1 MMNVTFDF
9 TGKVVLVTG
18 AASGIGRATVEA
30 LVEAGAAVGIADIQG
45 DEVEA
50 LAQTIRGQGGAVVG
64 LPLDVR
70 DATATERAVETLEA
84 ELGPIFGLVTAA
96 GLSRPAPAEDMS
108 EASWDLVMDTNL
120 KGMFLSCQSAGRR
133 MLDHGAGAIVNI
145 GSVNSLGGFA
155 GRSNYCSSK
164 FGVAGLT
171 DVLAI
176 EWGRRGV
183 RVNAVAPNG
192 VDTPLVRQGIPPK
205 FVTDVLDDRT
215 PMGRMALPGE
225 IASVVLFLL
234 SDAASYVSGS
244 MLRVD
249 GGLCSGFYTRSQG
262 ADLASAAL
270 LRDGVYSE

>member
-1 MMNVTFDF
+1 MNVTFDF

>member
-1 MMNVTFDF
+1 MNVRFDF
-9 TGKVVLVTG
+9 SGKTVLVTG

-30 LVEAGAAVGIADIQG
+30 LVTAGAAVGIADIQG
-45 DEVEA
+45 DEVDAFAE
-50 LAQTIRGQGGAVVG
+50 TIRGQGGVAIG
-64 LPLDVR
+64 LTLDVR
-70 DATATERAVETLEA
+70 DAAATERAVEALEDK
-84 ELGPIFGLVTAA
+84 LGPLFGLVTAA
-96 GLSRPAPAEDMS
+96 GLSRPAPAESMS

-133 MLDHGAGAIVNI
+133 MLAHGAGAIVNI

-192 VDTPLVRQGIPPK
+192 VDTPLVRQGIPPS
-205 FVTDVLDDRT
+205 FVTEVLDDRT
-215 PMGRMALPGE
+215 PMGRMAFPEE
-225 IASVVLFLL
+225 IASTVLFLL
-234 SDAASYVSGS
+234 SDAASYVTGS

-249 GGLCSGFYTRSQG
+249 GGLCSGFYTHRQG

-270 LRDGVYSE
+270 LRDGIYSA

>member
-1 MMNVTFDF
+1 MNVRFDF
-9 TGKVVLVTG
+9 SGKTVLVTG

-30 LVEAGAAVGIADIQG
+30 LVTAGAAVGIADIQG
-45 DEVEA
+45 DEVDAFAE
-50 LAQTIRGQGGAVVG
+50 TIRGQGGVAIG
-64 LPLDVR
+64 LTLDVR
-70 DATATERAVETLEA
+70 DAAATERAVEALEDK
-84 ELGPIFGLVTAA
+84 LGPLFGLVTAA
-96 GLSRPAPAEDMS
+96 GLSRPAPAESMS

-120 KGMFLSCQSAGRR
+120 KGMVLSCQSAGRR
-133 MLDHGAGAIVNI
+133 MLAHGAGAIVNI

-192 VDTPLVRQGIPPK
+192 VDTPLVRQGIPPS
-205 FVTDVLDDRT
+205 FVTEVLDDRT
-215 PMGRMALPGE
+215 PMGRMAFPEE
-225 IASVVLFLL
+225 IASTVLFLL
-234 SDAASYVSGS
+234 SDAASYVTGS

-249 GGLCSGFYTRSQG
+249 GGLCSGFYTHRQG

-270 LRDGVYSE
+270 LRDGIYSA